1 MCVVTVPVRAKKK
14 HILLLCCCAL
24 GVPMDKILCSSE
36 MRPVDALLEAPI
48 RMPIGREETPAA
60 AVRLCADGSRN
71 RIAIRAI
78 WSASFGLGSHLK
90 VEYDSLK
97 DSYV

>member
-1 MCVVTVPVRAKKK
+1 
-14 HILLLCCCAL
+14 
-24 GVPMDKILCSSE
+24 MDKILCSSE
-36 MRPVDALLEAPI
+36 MRPVDALLEAPAHV
-48 RMPIGREETPAA
+48 PIGQEETPTG
-60 AVRLCADGSRN
+60 VDCRPGKWL
-71 RIAIRAI
+71 AIRAI